1 MRRNKQIKKKVKR
14 GVKENF
20 KGRMKVIVEL
30 GVGVLAVGAAGYAL
44 WMLHGRKAMLRRH
57 VLRQR
62 KIRKYLEEE

>member
-1 MRRNKQIKKKVKR
+1 MV
-14 GVKENF
+14 
-20 KGRMKVIVEL
+20 VEL
-30 GVGVLAVGAAGYAL
+30 GIGLLAVGTAGYAL